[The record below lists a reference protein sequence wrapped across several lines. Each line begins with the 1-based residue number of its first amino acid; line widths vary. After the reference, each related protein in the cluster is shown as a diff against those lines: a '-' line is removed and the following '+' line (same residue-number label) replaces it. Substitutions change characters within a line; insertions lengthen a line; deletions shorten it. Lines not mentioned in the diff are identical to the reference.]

1 MTIHSKSKKTK
12 PNKRTLEAQARH
24 DQWLASMGV
33 TERKKLKGV
42 EHTNLRAGLTENAK
56 LTNGIAG
63 NGSKKEANV
72 YTGDYVKG
80 IATMHKSN
88 AVPITSGQQAIEVAQ
103 MRRS

>member
-1 MTIHSKSKKTK
+1 MI
-12 PNKRTLEAQARH
+12 EAQARH
-24 DQWLASMGV
+24 NAWLASIGV

-42 EHTNLRAGLTENAK
+42 DHVNLRDGIVENAK

-63 NGSKKEANV
+63 NGAKKAANV
-72 YTGDYVKG
+72 YTGDYIMG

-88 AVPITSGQQAIEVAQ
+88 AVPITSKEQAVDSAA